1 MIHRPIF
8 FLTLLFMGILISYWP
23 RFNARAY
30 QITKILLC
38 CCIFTLYYLGT
49 RNTNDLNVYQ
59 NFLDSISTF
68 GVGKVLETTPYE
80 PLSTISLW
88 LFRNFDDGAF
98 VWHGTI
104 VVFFLLCIIHF
115 IETGVGKSIYIPA
128 ISFAAVLPAFFGEF
142 VLNQSRQL
150 MAASFLILCSSFLLS
165 YSKNIIN
172 NSDQVNWKNALFA
185 FIFSTFAFLCHY
197 SSLAISILIFLVVMV
212 ILLASSLYDN
222 SSLNK
227 KILGTLLLISLFIGS
242 LYLNYVISTFNF
254 LDASISR
261 YLSYQNA
268 LGTYTFVVES
278 KNAIFIQLLFCID
291 FIILIINN
299 RSYSKFYNTIKQF
312 STNLS
317 VILYFLGFLGYG
329 LCYYSINSPGIQEF
343 GRRMIYYVFVIEILA
358 FLVSIT
364 RIKKLSY
371 ILFLTFPFI
380 MYTTIMI
387 CSSEDLFVF

>member
-49 RNTNDLNVYQ
+49 RNTNDLNVFQ
-59 NFLDSISTF
+59 NFLESISTF
-68 GVGKVLETTPYE
+68 DVGKVLETTPYE
-80 PLSTISLW
+80 PLSTIYLW

-104 VVFFLLCIIHF
+104 VVFFLLSIIHF
-115 IETGVGKSIYIPA
+115 IETAVGKNIYIPA
-128 ISFAAVLPAFFGEF
+128 ISFVAVLPAFFGEF

-172 NSDQVNWKNALFA
+172 NSDQVNWKNPLFA
-185 FIFSTFAFLCHY
+185 VIFSILAFLCHY
-197 SSLAISILIFLVVMV
+197 SSLSISILIFLVV
-212 ILLASSLYDN
+212 ILLSSSIYHN
-222 SSLNK
+222 SSSNK
-227 KILGTLLLISLFIGS
+227 RTVRILVFISLFIGS
-242 LYLNYVISTFNF
+242 LYPVYLISTFNF
-254 LDASISR
+254 FDASIAKYSN
-261 YLSYQNA
+261 YQNA
-268 LGTYTFVVES
+268 LGTYTFAVES

-299 RSYSKFYNTIKQF
+299 RSYSKFYNTIKKF
-312 STNLS
+312 SINLS
-317 VILYFLGFLGYG
+317 VILYSLGFLGYA
-329 LCYYSINSPGIQEF
+329 LCYYAINSSGIQEY
-343 GRRMIYYVFVIEILA
+343 GRRMLYYVFVIEILA

>member
-1 MIHRPIF
+1 MTHQPIF

-49 RNTNDLNVYQ
+49 RNTNDLNVFQ
-59 NFLDSISTF
+59 NYLESISTF
-68 GVGKVLETTPYE
+68 GVDKVLETTPYE
-80 PLSTISLW
+80 PLSTIYLW

-115 IETGVGKSIYIPA
+115 TEAAVGKNIYIPA
-128 ISFAAVLPAFFGEF
+128 ISFVAVLPAFFGEF

-150 MAASFLILCSSFLLS
+150 MAASFLILCSSFLVS

-172 NSDQVNWKNALFA
+172 NSDKFNWKNALFA
-185 FIFSTFAFLCHY
+185 VIFSILAFLCHY
-197 SSLAISILIFLVVMV
+197 SSLSISILIFLVV
-212 ILLASSLYDN
+212 ILLSYSIYHN
-222 SSLNK
+222 SSSNK
-227 KILGTLLLISLFIGS
+227 RTVRILVFISLFIGS
-242 LYLNYVISTFNF
+242 LYPVYLISTFNF
-254 LDASISR
+254 FDASIAKYSN
-261 YLSYQNA
+261 YQNA
-268 LGTYTFVVES
+268 LGTYTFAVES

-312 STNLS
+312 SRKLS
-317 VILYFLGFLGYG
+317 LILYSLGFLGYG

-343 GRRMIYYVFVIEILA
+343 GRRMLYYVFVIEILA

-387 CSSEDLFVF
+387 SSSEDLFVF

>member
-59 NFLDSISTF
+59 NFLESISTF
-68 GVGKVLETTPYE
+68 GVDKVLETTPYE

-115 IETGVGKSIYIPA
+115 IETAVGKNIYIPA
-128 ISFAAVLPAFFGEF
+128 ISFVAVLPAFFGEF

-185 FIFSTFAFLCHY
+185 FIFSTLAFLCHY
-197 SSLAISILIFLVVMV
+197 SSLAISILISLVV
-212 ILLASSLYDN
+212 ILSSYSSLYDN
-222 SSLNK
+222 SSPNK
-227 KILGTLLLISLFIGS
+227 KPVRTLVLISLFIGS
-242 LYLNYVISTFNF
+242 LYPIYVISTFNF

-261 YLSYQNA
+261 YSNYQNA
-268 LGTYTFVVES
+268 KGTYTFVVES

-343 GRRMIYYVFVIEILA
+343 GRRMLYYVFVIEVLA

-387 CSSEDLFVF
+387 CFSEDLFVF